1 MANKLLEMFDGFTEN
16 LNKTF
21 YSKDERRIEVGR
33 NTFSTTTPVEMIHEP
48 DVIPG
53 DLSYSYSWG
62 SHVDYIITQR
72 NNLIKTWRHATYI
85 PEVDEALQEILN
97 EALVFEE
104 DDTLPFDLQLHD
116 LDVTDP
122 VKGKIQKSFEKI
134 INMLDFQLN
143 GQNLFKQWYVD
154 GVLSFEVVYDNS
166 KLSQGIK
173 KIILLS
179 PYNFYKYKDI
189 TTGEYFYFLNTRLPD
204 DSQSFTLTTMAQA
217 AEIKYK
223 PEQITQ
229 ITSGILSE
237 DRLFSISPINKALKV
252 INQLQLIE
260 DSLVIHRI
268 TRAPEKK
275 VFYID
280 TGRLP
285 KAKAEQYIQ
294 NLMMKHRNKMVY
306 NYDTGSVENRKR
318 AISVL
323 EDYWLPRSADG
334 KGTQIETL
342 SGSDADLSNIAD
354 LEHFYGKV
362 YKALNVPVQ
371 RREMES
377 SFSAVTVNNL
387 DVERDEIKFFKSIV
401 QLRKRFTPVI
411 KDLLKKDLIS
421 SKVFTLKDWNRLE
434 PSLRLAYKNANN
446 YAEAKKLM
454 LFQQRM
460 EIAEMAL
467 GLVESNVVT
476 RKWIQREIMGYEEE
490 DWKLHDV
497 EEEEEVEKYG
507 EPEPA
512 EGGEGG
518 EAGGAAPAPGSAGPP
533 ESLATQVPGAPA

>member
-1 MANKLLEMFDGFTEN
+1 MANRLTEMFSGLTEQ
-16 LNKTF
+16 LNKPF
-21 YSKDERRIEVGR
+21 YSKEERKIEVGR
-33 NTFSTTTPVEMIHEP
+33 STLSTSTPQEMIQEP

-62 SHVDYIITQR
+62 SQVDYIITQR

-85 PEVDEALQEILN
+85 PEVDEALVEILN
-97 EALVFEE
+97 EALVFDE
-104 DDTLPFDLQLHD
+104 DDSLPFDLELHD

-134 INMLDFQLN
+134 MNMLDFHLN

-154 GVLSFEVVYDNS
+154 GVLSMEVVYDNS

-179 PYNFYKYKDI
+179 PYNFYKYKDLN
-189 TTGEYFYFLNTRLPD
+189 TGEYRYFLNTRLPD
-204 DSQSFTLTTMAQA
+204 DSQSWTLTSAAQA
-217 AEIKYK
+217 AEIEYK

-237 DRLFSISPINKALKV
+237 DRLFSISQINKALKV
-252 INQLQLIE
+252 INQLQLVE

-294 NLMMKHRNKMVY
+294 NLMSKHRNKMVY

-323 EDYWLPRSADG
+323 EDYWLPRSQDG

-401 QLRKRFTPVI
+401 QLRKRFSPMI
-411 KDLLKKDLIS
+411 KDLLKKDLLAG
-421 SKVFTLKDWNRLE
+421 KVFTLKDWNRLE
-434 PSLRLAYKNANN
+434 PTLRLVYKNANN

-467 GLVESNVVT
+467 GLVEENVVT

-497 EEEEEVEKYG
+497 EEEEETEKYG
-507 EPEPA
+507 VDEPA
-512 EGGEGG
+512 EGGAEGAVPPAAGG
-518 EAGGAAPAPGSAGPP
+518 EGPP
-533 ESLATQVPGAPA
+533 ESVATQVPGAPE